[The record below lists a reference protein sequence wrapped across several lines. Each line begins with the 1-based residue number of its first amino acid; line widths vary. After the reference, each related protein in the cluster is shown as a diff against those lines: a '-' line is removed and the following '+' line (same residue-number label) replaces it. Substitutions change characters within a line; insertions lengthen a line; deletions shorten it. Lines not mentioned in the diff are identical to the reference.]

1 MNIKNIF
8 LALNLLTLPL
18 LSQQVNAASEY
29 QLVFS
34 DEFDGEN
41 GSMPDDSKWVRCT
54 RYSSTWNRWLSKTD
68 DGHALTGFIQ
78 DGHFVA
84 RAVPNPYTATDDV
97 PMITG
102 GIKSM
107 GKFAFKYGKVECRL
121 KTNPYSGNFPALWMM
136 PADQSDGWPDCGE
149 IDIWEAINTESLS
162 YHTIHSNWTF
172 DLGNKW
178 NPTSSFTY
186 SASQYDYHTYGFEWD
201 ETSLKWYVDGAH
213 IGTYTK
219 STDQSTLD
227 QGQWPFDKEF
237 YLILNQSV
245 GDGSWAA
252 YPDVNHT
259 FETQFDWIRVY
270 QKKEIESSENN
281 YCGSDWGNASST
293 YSRHL
298 NSLVLSGGI
307 EANTTI
313 TGFDTSNTHAVYNDC
328 TSQTFR
334 AEAGST
340 ISLKPTS
347 TGTVE
352 WCHGYVYIDYN
363 NDGEFTPNIDTA
375 TGLTSAGS
383 ELVAYSYYGANDSN
397 DLKGFDSAGN
407 RYEGSNSANRSGSIL
422 TEGRIPSFT
431 LPENLEAGNYR
442 MRFKLDWN
450 SIDPCGNNAS
460 DNLISAN
467 GGYII
472 DFTLQIENTTNID
485 KVQTSEKLFYHNGY
499 IHTNAEGEIQ
509 VYDLNGRLIK
519 HTNSTPVD
527 VANLAKGVYI
537 VKANGK
543 TLKFVK

>member
-1 MNIKNIF
+1 MKTKNIF
-8 LALNLLTLPL
+8 LLLALAALPF
-18 LSQQVNAASEY
+18 LSQETTAAGEY
-29 QLVFS
+29 KLVFS
-34 DEFDGEN
+34 DEFNDTN
-41 GSMPDDSKWVRCT
+41 GSMPDDSKWVRCV

-107 GKFAFKYGKVECRL
+107 GKFSFKYGKVECRL

-136 PADQSDGWPDCGE
+136 PADQSAGWPDCGE
-149 IDIWEAINTESLS
+149 IDIWEAINSETLS

-178 NPTSSFTY
+178 NPTSSFTH
-186 SASQYDYHTYGFEWD
+186 SASQSEYHVYGLEWD
-201 ETSLKWYVDGAH
+201 ENALKWYVDGTLIA
-213 IGTYTK
+213 TYAK
-219 STDQSTLD
+219 STNQSTLD

-245 GDGSWAA
+245 GDGSWAYNA
-252 YPDVNHT
+252 DVTHT
-259 FETQFDWIRVY
+259 YETVFDWVRVY
-270 QKKEIESSENN
+270 QKEETESSEND

-298 NSLVLSGGI
+298 NSLFLTGGSD
-307 EANTTI
+307 ASTTI
-313 TGFDTSNTHAVYNDC
+313 TGFDTSDTHAVYNDC

-347 TGTVE
+347 TGTVN
-352 WCHGYVYIDYN
+352 WSHGYVYIDYN
-363 NDGEFTPNIDTA
+363 NDGEFTPDINTA
-375 TGLTSAGS
+375 TGLVNAGS
-383 ELVAYSYYGANDSN
+383 ELVAYSYYETN
-397 DLKGFDSAGN
+397 DLTGFDSAGN
-407 RYEGSNSANRSGSIL
+407 RYEGEQSANRAGSIL
-422 TEGRIPSFT
+422 TDGRIPSFQ
-431 LPENLEAGNYR
+431 LPDDLASGNYR

-450 SIDPCGNNAS
+450 SIDPCGNAAS
-460 DNLISAN
+460 DNLITAN

-472 DFTLQIENTTNID
+472 DFTLQVENPTSAAEKVEA
-485 KVQTSEKLFYHNGY
+485 KVQLYYHDGFIY
-499 IHTNAEGEIQ
+499 TNTESEIQ
-509 VYDLNGRLIK
+509 VFDLNGRLVK
-519 HTNSTPVD
+519 QTDFAPVN
-527 VANLAKGVYI
+527 VTSLAKGVYV
-537 VKANGK
+537 VKTNGK